1 MQHLIN
7 DVRAALEADLWYGAL
22 GIALALP
29 EIGANLENASG
40 GSGEKYR
47 TWFDANVGDRHRY
60 LRSDQTQLQ
69 MRGADAWKLR
79 CAYLHAGE
87 LELTPDPTGARAH
100 HRFRFVHG
108 APGYGAMLRQ
118 EMDDEMMVEVDAF
131 CEDMCVMAER
141 WIDRTSG
148 QEAVL
153 TNIDAM
159 PMIFEIQPGVLEHG
173 RWDVGLARRYHP
185 RSLLPRRRE

>member
-1 MQHLIN
+1 
-7 DVRAALEADLWYGAL
+7 
-22 GIALALP
+22 
-29 EIGANLENASG
+29 
-40 GSGEKYR
+40 
-47 TWFDANVGDRHRY
+47 
-60 LRSDQTQLQ
+60 
-69 MRGADAWKLR
+69 
-79 CAYLHAGE
+79 

-100 HRFRFVHG
+100 HRFRFVHC
-108 APGYGAMLRQ
+108 APGYGAILRQ

-141 WIDRTSG
+141 WLDRTSG
-148 QEAVL
+148 QETVL

-159 PMIFEIQPGVLEHG
+159 PMIFEIQPGVIDHG